1 MRTKQVVLGGL
12 IFTLTLAMGCC
23 AAVFVGAGAA
33 GYGFVRGELK
43 ANLSADLNKAYNAT
57 LKAMEKLE
65 FNVINK
71 DKDALSAKITARNAQ
86 DKKVQIKLART
97 GEDITEIRIR
107 IGVFGNQRQSIAIF
121 DQIKEYL

>member
-1 MRTKQVVLGGL
+1 MRARQVVLGGL
-12 IFTLTLAMGCC
+12 IFTLMLAMSGC
-23 AAVFVGAGAA
+23 AAALVGAGAA

-57 LKAMEKLE
+57 SKAMEKLE

-107 IGVFGNQRQSIAIF
+107 IGVFGNQRQSIAIL
-121 DQIKEYL
+121 DQIKKYL

>member
-71 DKDALSAKITARNAQ
+71 DKDALSAKITARNESYGKAR
-86 DKKVQIKLART
+86 VQRYQQGQGRFVGKDYRSECT
-97 GEDITEIRIR
+97 R
-107 IGVFGNQRQSIAIF
+107 
-121 DQIKEYL
+121 